1 METFEAV
8 MSSAVR
14 LMVPLLLAALGEL
27 ISERAGVMNIG
38 LEGFMTAGAFTAF
51 AVIVGGW
58 GVLPAILMAA
68 VVAALVSSIMAV
80 GAVWLRGNA
89 ILVGF
94 ALFVMVPGLANFLY
108 VQKNNQ
114 DATPKLHIFTVPV
127 LEKIPGIGKALFSE
141 NVFYWIALVLCV
153 VVYLLFSRTQA
164 GLTITATG
172 HEPETVRKRGKDP
185 RVVQTLAVL
194 ACGALAGLGGAS
206 LTLGAVGSYQPNIV
220 DGRGLIVIAIVIL
233 GRWTVPGAIAGAF
246 LIALLDAMKLRVS
259 QDSDIPIQLLGALPW
274 IVVILMLVASTR
286 MRSSAPRTLTQ

>member
-68 VVAALVSSIMAV
+68 VVAALVSSIMAA

-114 DATPKLHIFTVPV
+114 DATPKLHIFTVPG
-127 LEKIPGIGKALFSE
+127 LEQIPGVGKALFSE
-141 NVFYWIALVLCV
+141 NVFYWMAVVLCV
-153 VVYLLFSRTQA
+153 LVYLLFSRTQT

-185 RVVQTLAVL
+185 RVVQTMAVL

-246 LIALLDAMKLRVS
+246 LIALLDALKLRVS
-259 QDSDIPIQLLGALPW
+259 QDSDIPVQLLGALPW